1 LIILFLVFALI
12 AEKEKRKETG
22 DLPKAREAKQEIK
35 AENKQKI
42 LNLLNS
48 QTAITNNNVQSLLG
62 VSDATATRY
71 LENMEA
77 EGLITQKQKT
87 GRGVTYEKIGRS
99 R

>member
-1 LIILFLVFALI
+1 MIILFLVFALI

-42 LNLLNS
+42 LNLLNT
-48 QTAITNNNVQSLLG
+48 QTAITNNNVQTLLD

-71 LENMEA
+71 LDSLEN

-87 GRGVTYEKIGRS
+87 GRGVTYEKIS
-99 R
+99 RNR